1 MCASSSYRHHSPGSP
16 REQGAH
22 EIPYG
27 PHGKHLLLWQ
37 VDVVL
42 QPKGLNPVGVPDQ
55 AEVREACILE
65 LIQHLDDH
73 SFVQEPTNSVAVH
86 STVFHDNLDVLH
98 EGSFNKDNV
107 GIVQFSTSLSGKT
120 M

>member
-65 LIQHLDDH
+65 LIQHLDDPRTD
-73 SFVQEPTNSVAVH
+73 QQCC
-86 STVFHDNLDVLH
+86 STLH
-98 EGSFNKDNV
+98 GVSR
-107 GIVQFSTSLSGKT
+107 QP
-120 M
+120 

>member
-1 MCASSSYRHHSPGSP
+1 MSKGPTRFL
-16 REQGAH
+16 
-22 EIPYG
+22 YG

-37 VDVVL
+37 VDAVL

-65 LIQHLDDH
+65 LIHHLDDH
-73 SFVQEPTNSVAVH
+73 SFAQEPTNSVVH
-86 STVFHDNLDVLH
+86 STAFHDNLDVLH
-98 EGSFNKDNV
+98 EGSFNKDND
-107 GIVQFSTSLSGKT
+107 GIVQLSTPLSGKT